1 MITIKN
7 IHKYKDNRRL
17 TRQEV
22 AQLAENIRK
31 NLMYVNGIIC
41 EIEVK

>member
-7 IHKYKDNRRL
+7 IHKFKGSRRL
-17 TRQEV
+17 TKQEV
-22 AQLAENIRK
+22 AQLANNIRK
-31 NLMYVNGIIC
+31 NLLYVNGIIC